1 MARLEFDEP
10 GWAAVE
16 VPEDVDLIDA
26 VERLPT
32 PLCFGCAMG
41 HCAVCLI
48 RVLDG
53 AENINAPTPAEVFL
67 LTEAELADGLRLA
80 CKVRLMRGR
89 ARVTLEP

>member
-1 MARLEFDEP
+1 MARLEFEEA
-10 GWAAVE
+10 GWDPVE
-16 VPEDVDLIDA
+16 VPEDVPLIDA

-32 PLCFGCAMG
+32 PLIFGCAMG

-48 RVLDG
+48 RVLEG
-53 AENINAPTPAEVFL
+53 ADALNAPTHAETYL
-67 LTEAELADGLRLA
+67 LTEAELADGVRLA